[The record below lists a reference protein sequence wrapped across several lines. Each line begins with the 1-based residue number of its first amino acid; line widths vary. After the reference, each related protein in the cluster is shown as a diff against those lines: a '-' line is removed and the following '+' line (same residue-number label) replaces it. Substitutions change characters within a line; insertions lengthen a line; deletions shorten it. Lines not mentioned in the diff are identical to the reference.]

1 MNGIRN
7 HLLEVQHD
15 LENKYEAPSELIDR
29 LRSEGKSMGEIER
42 EVLKMN
48 RLQGVYDSVVTALRI
63 LES

>member
-7 HLLEVQHD
+7 HLLEVQRD
-15 LENKYEAPSELIDR
+15 LENKYESPTELIDR
-29 LRSEGKSMGEIER
+29 LRSKGKSMGEIER

>member
-7 HLLEVQHD
+7 HLLEVQRD
-15 LENKYEAPSELIDR
+15 LENKYESPTELIER

-42 EVLKMN
+42 EVLRMN

>member
-7 HLLEVQHD
+7 HLLEVQRD
-15 LENKYEAPSELIDR
+15 LENKYEAPSELVDR

>member
-1 MNGIRN
+1 MNGIRK

-15 LENKYEAPSELIDR
+15 LENKYESPTELIDR

>member
-7 HLLEVQHD
+7 HLLEVQRD
-15 LENKYEAPSELIDR
+15 LENKYESPTELIDR